1 MSNMKIFFA
10 GRDDAFV
17 GSKKMEINGKQISS
31 LEELVS
37 ELNKSTDQFV
47 TLYEP
52 SRFETMVV
60 NKNLISNILV
70 R

>member
-1 MSNMKIFFA
+1 
-10 GRDDAFV
+10 
-17 GSKKMEINGKQISS
+17 MEINGKQISS